1 MKVQNLNKSSQKTRE
16 LIRKTFAELAAEK
29 RYLDKMSVTELVKR
43 ADINR
48 ATFYT
53 HYSDIYEIADEYQK
67 EVLNKI
73 SLCIPTTKKDVI
85 KFLDDVFEFI
95 HAKEDTYR
103 LLLTS
108 DDPRYFL
115 KRVGVKMT
123 SKILSVPE
131 INKPENKWISMKVEM
146 YVDGVLEQIISYFRG
161 RSPHTFEE
169 LKEGFLEFAR
179 EIF

>member
-1 MKVQNLNKSSQKTRE
+1 MKVQNVNRSSQKTRE
-16 LIRKTFAELAAEK
+16 LIRRTFAELAAEK
-29 RYLDKMSVTELVKR
+29 GYLDKMSVTELVKR

-73 SLCIPTTKKDVI
+73 TLCIPTTKKDVI

-115 KRVGVKMT
+115 KRVGVKM
-123 SKILSVPE
+123 SGKILSVPE
-131 INKPENKWISMKVEM
+131 INRQDNKWIAMKVEM
-146 YVDGVLEQIISYFRG
+146 YVDGVLEQIINYFRG
-161 RSPHTFEE
+161 RSTYSFEE
-169 LKEGFLEFAR
+169 MKEGLLVFAE
-179 EIF
+179 EIL